1 MGWQTIAKAME
12 HQVNNLPLGYLL
24 HQGEKAPLLSILRP
38 NLLKLNTASERAPS
52 GLFDVPNRASDL
64 MHKTE
69 QIYDLWYRV
78 WCNDYIP
85 IIARMQKWF
94 HEEENLEES
103 DIVYFKLTDSP
114 LASNWR
120 VGKVEYTM
128 TSKDGK
134 VRTVGVSYNHDT
146 EDGQKVFKIVDR
158 PVRQVVKL
166 MNIDDTTI
174 IEDIQKVH
182 MDARKRIGDQRL
194 VKDNAFDNNLE
205 EPRVEN
211 AFDTN
216 LNSASYS
223 LIKSTYFSY
232 TVRNKPVRNSVY
244 LKEEKFAFLVQTPS
258 LPVNL
263 DKNVKSKENDAFLD
277 WENLFFNVNINDD
290 DDDLDAENTEIILI

>member
-12 HQVNNLPLGYLL
+12 HEVNNLPLGYLL

-52 GLFDVPNRASDL
+52 GLFDVPKRASDL

-69 QIYDLWYRV
+69 QTYDLWYRV

-94 HEEENLEES
+94 HEEENLKES

-114 LASNWR
+114 LAANWR
-120 VGKVEYTM
+120 VGKIEYTM

-166 MNIDDTTI
+166 MNIDDTTLI
-174 IEDIQKVH
+174 QDIQKVH
-182 MDARKRIGDQRL
+182 MDARKRIGDQKL
-194 VKDNAFDNNLE
+194 VNGNAFDDNLE
-205 EPRVEN
+205 EPCVEN

-216 LNSASYS
+216 LHSAFNLLS
-223 LIKSTYFSY
+223 KFTYISY
-232 TVRNKPVRNSVY
+232 TVRNQPVRNSVC
-244 LKEEKFAFLVQTPS
+244 LKEEKFAFLIQTPS

-263 DKNVKSKENDAFLD
+263 DENVKSRENDAFLD
-277 WENLFFNVNINDD
+277 WENLFFNVNIDD